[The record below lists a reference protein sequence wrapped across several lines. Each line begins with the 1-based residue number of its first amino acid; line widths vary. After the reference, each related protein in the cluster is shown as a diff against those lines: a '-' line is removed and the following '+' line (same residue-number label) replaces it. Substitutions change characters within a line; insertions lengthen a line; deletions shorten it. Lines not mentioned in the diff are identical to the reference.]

1 MPIVYIQ
8 LNVVGIASLQKNIQ
22 CDCGKACDRTTMH
35 IRGDIKWGNRRD
47 KDIQNTLSGP
57 FTESNFLS

>member
-1 MPIVYIQ
+1 
-8 LNVVGIASLQKNIQ
+8 
-22 CDCGKACDRTTMH
+22 MH